1 MTVFVKNK
9 DDNFY
14 KIIKNISISII
25 QNVISVKVSVK
36 IWDSWNLK
44 WFSIFFPYF

>member
-25 QNVISVKVSVK
+25 HNVISIKVSVK
-36 IWDSWNLK
+36 I
-44 WFSIFFPYF
+44 